1 MIKERIP
8 ISGDLGS
15 KVKQLMEYAGWQE
28 GRSVDISIA
37 EKYYADHGVPM
48 MKTTQRFYRKY
59 FGLCCEWYLAQKK
72 LKWAADFEFALFPYL
87 VNGIKNHLED
97 AYFRDMSGCELAEI
111 EQAAGQKCQPI
122 GHIGYYY
129 PAEVWISEY
138 GKLYAKYEYQD
149 EIELSITAEHGEML
163 QPLTNTEPVDNE
175 FFLRDGAVYFSGL
188 YENGLLK
195 GIAPKDFCCWHY
207 WGKSS
212 TACFLS
218 GIRLR
223 GADPASFR
231 VLNYAYAMDK
241 TAVYTTSGRI
251 PDVELAAFQVLDNG
265 QNDSGAPQ
273 GYAKDSRQVYFHN
286 GDGKVKIIK
295 GAEVS
300 SFRSLGDT
308 YFARDEKRIY
318 AYGKQ
323 LPKAELT
330 SWELLG
336 HWYSRDAKRVYY
348 LNREIKGADR
358 DSFTVC
364 TPVDAAPLADHL
376 ARDKDHFYQNDEIME
391 ETLWLEQLRKM
402 TQEP

>member
-1 MIKERIP
+1 M
-8 ISGDLGS
+8 
-15 KVKQLMEYAGWQE
+15 
-28 GRSVDISIA
+28 
-37 EKYYADHGVPM
+37 
-48 MKTTQRFYRKY
+48 
-59 FGLCCEWYLAQKK
+59 
-72 LKWAADFEFALFPYL
+72 
-87 VNGIKNHLED
+87 
-97 AYFRDMSGCELAEI
+97 
-111 EQAAGQKCQPI
+111 
-122 GHIGYYY
+122 
-129 PAEVWISEY
+129 
-138 GKLYAKYEYQD
+138 
-149 EIELSITAEHGEML
+149 
-163 QPLTNTEPVDNE
+163 
-175 FFLRDGAVYFSGL
+175 
-188 YENGLLK
+188 
-195 GIAPKDFCCWHY
+195 
-207 WGKSS
+207 
-212 TACFLS
+212 
-218 GIRLR
+218 
-223 GADPASFR
+223 ASR

-251 PDVELAAFQVLDNG
+251 PGADLADFQVLDNG

-308 YFARDEKRIY
+308 YFARDEQRIY

-364 TPVDAAPLADHL
+364 TPLDAPPLADHLARDKDHFRSLGDTYFARDEQRIYAYGKQLPKAELTSWELLGHWYSRDAKRVYYLNREIKGADRDSFTVCTPLDAPPLADHL
-376 ARDKDHFYQNDEIME
+376 ARDKDHFYQNDEMIE
-391 ETLWLEQLRKM
+391 EPLWRERLHELMQEQ
-402 TQEP
+402 